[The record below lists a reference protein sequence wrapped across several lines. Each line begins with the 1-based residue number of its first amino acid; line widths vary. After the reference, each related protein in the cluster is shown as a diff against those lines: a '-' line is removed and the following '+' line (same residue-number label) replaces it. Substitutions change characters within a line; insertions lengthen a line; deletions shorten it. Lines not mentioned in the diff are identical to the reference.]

1 MRVSYASQCSC
12 LETAKRR
19 SDAARPQWHLTWV
32 NAGRT
37 LGTMMILLA

>member
-1 MRVSYASQCSC
+1 MKVCCLARVPILLSAGPMQRAHS
-12 LETAKRR
+12 R
-19 SDAARPQWHLTWV
+19 HLTWV